1 MLLLAFIGMSCQQQ
15 VKTAYVDN
23 LQLYNEFE
31 LKKELESDY
40 QQLHAANEASLDSI
54 KRELQA
60 LAQYLDGQEQKDP
73 EKVIRFNSVRQEF
86 IDSREAIELTEQQI
100 TENYTDQV
108 WLHLNEYVKAFAEEK
123 GYDYVLGGSGQGN
136 VMYAKD
142 GLNVTAE
149 LIAYVN
155 RKYQGDES

>member
-1 MLLLAFIGMSCQQQ
+1 MSMSCQQQ

-31 LKKELESDY
+31 LKKELEAQY
-40 QQLHAANEASLDSI
+40 QQLHTSNEASLDSI
-54 KRELQA
+54 RRELQA

-86 IDSREAIELTEQQI
+86 IDSRESIELTEQQI
-100 TENYTDQV
+100 SENYTDQV
-108 WLHLNEYVKAFAEEK
+108 WLHLNEYVKDFAEEK

-142 GLNVTAE
+142 RLNVTAE

-155 RKYQGDES
+155 KKYRDDES